1 MQKND
6 LKNYSW
12 TFYIG
17 YFGLDYG
24 LQFMSPWTVELGWH
38 SSCLYFSQKVP
49 LKSCISVLINNLL
62 CAFLDISLQP
72 YIDTRAG
79 TLDTWPAHALG
90 PSPPDLNPISATK
103 QTNEFM
109 PKGVHKPKFLEQ
121 LEAFLQKELR
131 SLDCAEMIPSERRLQ
146 VSMSL
151 QEELIWK
158 PFLPH
163 WLQRISIRFLFLK
176 LHRIGHLG
184 G

>member
-1 MQKND
+1 M
-6 LKNYSW
+6 
-12 TFYIG
+12 
-17 YFGLDYG
+17 
-24 LQFMSPWTVELGWH
+24 
-38 SSCLYFSQKVP
+38 P
-49 LKSCISVLINNLL
+49 LKSCTSVLINNLL

-146 VSMSL
+146 VSMTL

-158 PFLPH
+158 PFLIH
-163 WLQRISIRFLFLK
+163 
-176 LHRIGHLG
+176 
-184 G
+184 